1 MAIDPNEDLKQAEA
15 ILNGKMDERNAT
27 PAARQLA
34 LRIKNQPLTYPN
46 KPKSMGG
53 GPRPRGPL
61 PRQTSSLSGGMVG
74 APSEPMSP
82 DESMLVGDQRDAAI
96 ISKSLRDN
104 GYTTDDANDPR
115 FAAEGRMSNRRENPS
130 TQGDE
135 AELDAQISRENRNA
149 GQTSPSDR
157 PGTIGQNDPNIAMG
171 QITDENRQNQR
182 NWNQFANASPGSEVQ
197 ARYNPSGYAAYE
209 NRVTQN
215 RQLANE
221 RERYARQQE
230 LNLRS
235 PEEHEAIL
243 EAGRQSAQTRKDNI
257 RNNEVMRRTGLTA
270 ADVAAMKTPAEKE
283 KAMSE
288 ARAMDARAREE
299 SYRRQ
304 ARLGGG
310 TVSGR
315 TARADEVLQGMTP
328 DARSRTLAQVFG
340 GGAMGANDVEA
351 QEGANLIRGLLSG
364 GVGQGGAA
372 NGVLAQAQAAGANQQ
387 NAQNAQ
393 ALRRKDEDQIIG
405 DQYAPGGGMF
415 GHDAFTLDEQNQ
427 AVADLRARGY
437 TEQQALDAVR
447 RIKRE
452 RTGILGQPGI

>member
-1 MAIDPNEDLKQAEA
+1 MALSQMQLDAQVEQLLDGELNERAADPQAVA
-15 ILNGKMDERNAT
+15 IVRRYKGS
-27 PAARQLA
+27 
-34 LRIKNQPLTYPN
+34 QPLRYPDRPDG
-46 KPKSMGG
+46 K

-115 FAAEGRMSNRRENPS
+115 FDAEGRMSNRRENPY

-135 AELDAQISRENRNA
+135 AELDAQIFRENQIA
-149 GQTSPSDR
+149 GQASPADR
-157 PGTIGQNDPNIAMG
+157 PGTVGRNDPNIAMG

-182 NWNQFANASPGSEVQ
+182 NWNQFANADPGSEVQ
-197 ARYNPSGYAAYE
+197 ARYNPSGYEAYE

-215 RQLANE
+215 RQLSNE
-221 RERYARQQE
+221 RQRMARQEQ
-230 LNLRS
+230 LNLMSREDY
-235 PEEHEAIL
+235 EERVQSAKE
-243 EAGRQSAQTRKDNI
+243 SAQTRKDNI
-257 RNNEVMRRTGLTA
+257 RNKEVMLRTGKTLA
-270 ADVAAMKTPAEKE
+270 EVAAMNPAEKE
-283 KAMSE
+283 MAMSLARGDE
-288 ARAMDARAREE
+288 ATDRAA
-299 SYRRQ
+299 SYKRQ

-351 QEGANLIRGLLSG
+351 QQGANLIRGLLSG
-364 GVGQGGAA
+364 GMGQGNAA
-372 NGVLAQAQAAGANQQ
+372 AQGPVAQETAVQ
-387 NAQNAQ
+387 
-393 ALRRKDEDQIIG
+393 LRRQNDQAVRVQRLADEEVNIG
-405 DQYAPGGGMF
+405 DRYAPKSFMGYLGF
-415 GHDAFTLDEQNQ
+415 RDDFEPNEQREARAVLIRDYQYTPVDAE
-427 AVADLRARGY
+427 A
-437 TEQQALDAVR
+437 AVR
-447 RIKRE
+447 RMARDRQAKVV
-452 RTGILGQPGI
+452 L

>member
-15 ILNGKMDERNAT
+15 ILNGQMDERAAT

-53 GPRPRGPL
+53 GERPRGPM

-74 APSEPMSP
+74 APSVPMSP
-82 DESMLVGDQRDAAI
+82 DESMFVGDQRDAAI

-104 GYTTDDANDPR
+104 GYTTDDPNDPR
-115 FAAEGRMSNRRENPS
+115 FDAEGRMSNRRENPS

-135 AELDAQISRENRNA
+135 ADLDAQIFRENQNA
-149 GQTSPSDR
+149 GQASPGDR
-157 PGTIGQNDPNIAMG
+157 PGTVGRNDPNIAMG

-197 ARYNPSGYAAYE
+197 ARYNPSGYEAYE

-221 RERYARQQE
+221 RERMARQEE
-230 LNLRS
+230 LDKMS
-235 PEEHEAIL
+235 PEEYEAML
-243 EAGRQSAQTRKDNI
+243 QKGRESMAERKLRI
-257 RNNEVMRRTGLTA
+257 RNREVSLRTGKTLA
-270 ADVAAMKTPAEKE
+270 EVAAMKTPAEKE
-283 KAMSE
+283 DAMSDARNIE
-288 ARAMDARAREE
+288 ARGRAE

-328 DARSRTLAQVFG
+328 DARSRTLAQLTAG
-340 GGAMGANDVEA
+340 GGMGANEVEA
-351 QEGANLIRGLLSG
+351 QQAATTIRGLLAG

-372 NGVLAQAQAAGANQQ
+372 NNPLVQAQAVGANQQ
-387 NAQNAQ
+387 NALAAQNQ
-393 ALRRKDEDQIIG
+393 RMINENSTIG
-405 DQYAPGGGMF
+405 DHYAPPGMI
-415 GHDAFTLDEQNQ
+415 GHDKFELSEQRQ
-427 AVADLRARGY
+427 AVKDLVGQGY
-437 TEQQALDAVR
+437 EEVDAINAVR
-447 RIKRE
+447 RIVRE
-452 RTGILGQPGI
+452 RSGYGRQDSI